1 MECLHC
7 RGRMERGTTPFSIDR
22 QGYHIAW
29 DAIPAWLC
37 VQCGEPYFEAQE
49 VDRMQRV
56 LMVLDRESVDLTE
69 VD

>member
-22 QGYHIAW
+22 HGYHIAW
-29 DAIPAWLC
+29 DAIPAWIC
-37 VQCGEPYFEAQE
+37 IQCGEPYFEAQE
-49 VDRMQRV
+49 VDRMQRA
-56 LMVLDRESVDLTE
+56 LSVLDRETADLTQ